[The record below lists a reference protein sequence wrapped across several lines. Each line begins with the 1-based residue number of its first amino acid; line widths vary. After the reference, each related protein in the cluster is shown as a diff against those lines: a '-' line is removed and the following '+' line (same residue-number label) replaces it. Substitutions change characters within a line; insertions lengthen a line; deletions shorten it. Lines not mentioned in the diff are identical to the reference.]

1 MHILPKVPTVAAA
14 DNNLAVILNKLWAL
28 RHAKIVTLQEI
39 ADAVGANE
47 RSASDWLTQRR
58 RTPNGET
65 TLKLQSFAAR
75 MTLNISRK
83 PNLARKYRAAFE
95 AANVLFPV
103 EGSGEK

>member
-1 MHILPKVPTVAAA
+1 MHILPKVPAVA
-14 DNNLAVILNKLWAL
+14 DPNNLTVILNKLWAL

-65 TLKLQSFAAR
+65 AIKLQSFAAK

-83 PNLARKYRAAFE
+83 PALARKYRAAYD
-95 AANVLFPV
+95 AVMILFPV
-103 EGSGEK
+103 EGKE